1 MKKFMKHCA
10 ILAFVFAVAGC
21 ILGLIGSTVA
31 GGTAVAQAL
40 ENATG
45 GRFHLGPG
53 RWWNWHWIEKE
64 EVIDDISDII
74 DGGTVD
80 YDINDVSMFDDDY
93 GIMNGNVDRYCPGT
107 DIRNLEI
114 EVGGCQLETRSSGDD
129 SIYLEVENAH
139 KFQGYVSEGTLYIR
153 ATAGSALNWTDIGK
167 RKIMLY
173 LPDGF
178 YFDEAN
184 IEVGAGELRLD
195 DLYTDKAKLEVGAG
209 LIILE
214 SAQVQDLEV
223 SVGAGGVQLNDML
236 ITELNA
242 EIGMGEFLAEGIL
255 NGDAD
260 VSCSMGN
267 IEMTLEG
274 SEEEFNYRLEGSMGN
289 ISVGQDSF
297 SGFSSERNIDNH
309 ADKEMEIECS
319 MGNITIDFRH

>member
-1 MKKFMKHCA
+1 MKKFMRRCV
-10 ILAFVFAVAGC
+10 ILAFIFAVTGC
-21 ILGLIGSTVA
+21 VLGLIGSTVA
-31 GGTAVAQAL
+31 GGTAIAQAV
-40 ENATG
+40 ENVTG

-80 YDINDVSMFDDDY
+80 YDIKDASMFDDDY

-107 DIRNLEI
+107 DIRKLEI
-114 EVGGCQLETRSSGDD
+114 EVGGCQLETRRSGDD

-153 ATAGSALNWTDIGK
+153 ATAGSAVNWTDIGK

-178 YFDEAN
+178 YFDEVD

-223 SVGAGGVQLNDML
+223 SVGAGSVQLNDML

-242 EIGMGEFLAEGIL
+242 EIDMGEFLAEGIL
-255 NGDAD
+255 YGDAD

-274 SEEEFNYRLEGSMGN
+274 SEEEFNYKLEGAMGN
-289 ISVGQDSF
+289 ISVGQESF
-297 SGFSSERNIDNH
+297 NGVSGERKIDNH
-309 ADKEMEIECS
+309 ADKKIEIECS